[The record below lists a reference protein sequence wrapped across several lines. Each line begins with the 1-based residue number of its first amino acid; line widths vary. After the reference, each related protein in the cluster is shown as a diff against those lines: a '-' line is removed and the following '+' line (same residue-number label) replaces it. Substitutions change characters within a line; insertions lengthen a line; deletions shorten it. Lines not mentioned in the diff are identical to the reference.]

1 MSEPAH
7 EPEVP
12 VELRPVGST
21 VAGDGPGDDSEL
33 FDVAAQPRLR
43 AYLRQLWAYREFA
56 ITIPLGQLRARSQHT
71 SLGRAW
77 YLLNPLLLIAIYYAI
92 FEVVL
97 GIESRRG
104 VPDYLP
110 FLTVGVIV
118 YSYTR
123 STVQSGATSLTASQ
137 RLVRSLR
144 FPRTILPFGVMVA
157 QTSTHLYAI
166 AVLLVALIPMGQF
179 PSWRWLLLPVALL
192 LQGTINLG
200 LTMYAARLT
209 FTFPDLT
216 NLLPFMLRLGL
227 YVSGVLIPINAEL
240 ITNDLVRT
248 ILQLNPIYNVLE
260 IHRQL
265 LLGYP
270 HDAWPWIA
278 SVSWAVLLLV
288 TSSIYFRAAEDRYAS
303 G

>member
-1 MSEPAH
+1 MSDPAREPV
-7 EPEVP
+7 VP
-12 VELRPVGST
+12 AELRPVAPTAS
-21 VAGDGPGDDSEL
+21 GDDAHGDEGL

-43 AYLRQLWAYREFA
+43 AYFRQLWAYREFA
-56 ITIPLGQLRARSQHT
+56 MTIPLGQLRARSQHT
-71 SLGRAW
+71 SLGRLW
-77 YLLNPLLLIAIYYAI
+77 YLLNPLLLIAVYYAI

-97 GIESRRG
+97 GIEERRG
-104 VPDYLP
+104 VEDYLP
-110 FLTVGVIV
+110 FLSVGVIA

-123 STVQSGATSLTASQ
+123 SSVQSGATSLIASQ
-137 RLVRSLR
+137 NLVRSLR

-166 AVLLVALIPMGQF
+166 AVLLIALLPMGQF
-179 PSWRWLLLPVALL
+179 PTWRWLLLPMALL

-200 LTMYAARLT
+200 LAMYAARLT

-216 NLLPFMLRLGL
+216 NLLPFVLRLGL
-227 YVSGVLIPINAEL
+227 YVSGVLIPINADL
-240 ITNDLVRT
+240 IANDLVRT
-248 ILQLNPIYNVLE
+248 ILQLNPVYNVLE

-270 HDAWPWIA
+270 YDAWPWIA
-278 SVSWAVLLLV
+278 NVIWAALLLV
-288 TSSIYFRAAEDRYAS
+288 TGSIYFRAAEDRYAS

>member
-1 MSEPAH
+1 MSEPAS

-12 VELRPVGST
+12 AELRPVALT
-21 VAGDGPGDDSEL
+21 ALGDDPEAHNGL
-33 FDVAAQPRLR
+33 FDVAARPRLH

-56 ITIPLGQLRARSQHT
+56 MTIPLGQLRARSQHT

-77 YLLNPLLLIAIYYAI
+77 YLLNPLLLIAIYYVI

-97 GIESRRG
+97 GIQARRG

-110 FLTVGVIV
+110 FLTVGVIA

-123 STVQSGATSLTASQ
+123 SAVQSGATSLIASQ

-166 AVLLVALIPMGQF
+166 AVLLVALLPMGQV

-192 LQGTINLG
+192 LQATINLG
-200 LTMYAARLT
+200 LAMYASRLT
-209 FTFPDLT
+209 FTFPDLA
-216 NLLPFMLRLGL
+216 NLLPFALRLGL
-227 YVSGVLIPINAEL
+227 YVSGVLIPINAAL
-240 ITNDLVRT
+240 ITNDTLRT
-248 ILQLNPIYNVLE
+248 ILQLNPLYNVLE

-270 HDAWPWIA
+270 YDAWPWIA
-278 SVSWAVLLLV
+278 SVGWALVLLV
-288 TSSIYFRAAEDRYAS
+288 TGSIYFRAAEDRYAS